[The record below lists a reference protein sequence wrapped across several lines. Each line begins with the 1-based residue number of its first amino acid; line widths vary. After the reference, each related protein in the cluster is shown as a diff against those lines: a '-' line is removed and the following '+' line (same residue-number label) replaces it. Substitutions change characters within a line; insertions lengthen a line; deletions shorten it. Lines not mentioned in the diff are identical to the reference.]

1 MSKIAQI
8 SLLFLLIFSTKTA
21 WTQNPVAV
29 GQNGLDEWARNLQ
42 LLDKIDAN
50 QSLMTRPFY
59 TKQSQTYNDLL
70 NLVDSTNSYQLS
82 KGNFKSLRWQVLP
95 IELSQKFNTT
105 RPYGWNDQA
114 LGFSKGY
121 QAQLRTGIYANW
133 KFVHAQYQPELVH
146 YASGAFPKKT
156 KLLPGQSFIGLR
168 AAGFSLGISSE
179 NLWWGPGRYSSL
191 LMSNNAQGF
200 EHVRLNTTRPINV
213 GFGKIEFA
221 LVLGRMTRDTAQG
234 FENSNLQKRAFD
246 YTQPS
251 TRQYNGL
258 NIVFQPGFTKNVFFG
273 VTRAFQNYEI
283 TKANASF
290 AQNHLPVLNGLFK
303 NNYADDTLSKDQILS
318 LYTRW
323 VFPKSHAEVYFEYG
337 YNDAKQNGRDL
348 MLNMSHAGAYT
359 FGFKKLHYL
368 NPSSFLALGAEA
380 TRMSQTPSYFQR
392 TAGNWYEHGQV
403 FEGFTNQNQ
412 LLGAGSG
419 MGNDLQTITL
429 SWHQG
434 FKNLGIKFQHISND
448 PMLNTYE
455 NAAKLRNTKWDDYVF
470 GVSGG
475 YRYKQIIFSANLE
488 YVKAKNYNWV
498 NSNQQGN
505 VFAFLNTIFIW

>member
-8 SLLFLLIFSTKTA
+8 SLLFLLIFSTIMVHA
-21 WTQNPVAV
+21 QNPVAL
-29 GQNGLDEWARNLQ
+29 GQNGLDEWVRNLQ

-50 QSLMTRPFY
+50 QSLSNRPYY
-59 TKQSQTYNDLL
+59 TNQAQSLNDLL
-70 NLVDSTNSYQLS
+70 HLVDSTNTYKLT
-82 KGNFKSLRWQVLP
+82 KGNFKSHQWQILP
-95 IELSQKFNTT
+95 LELTQKLNTT
-105 RPYGWNDQA
+105 RPYGWNDHA

-121 QAQLRTGIYANW
+121 QAQLRTGIYARW
-133 KFVHAQYQPELVH
+133 KILHAQYQPEIVH
-146 YASGAFPKKT
+146 FAAGPFPKQT
-156 KLLPGQSFIGLR
+156 KILPGQSFLGIR
-168 AAGFSLGISSE
+168 AAGLSFGISSE

-191 LMSNNAQGF
+191 LMSNNARGF
-200 EHVRLNTTRPINV
+200 EHIRLNTTRPIYI
-213 GFGKIEFA
+213 GIGSIEFA
-221 LVLGRMTRDTAQG
+221 LVLGRMTRDTSQG
-234 FENSNLQKRAFD
+234 FENSYLKKRVFD
-246 YTQPS
+246 YKQPS

-258 NIVFQPGFTKNVFFG
+258 NIVFQPRFIKNVFFG

-290 AQNHLPVLNGLFK
+290 SQNYLPVINGLFK

-323 VFPKSHAEVYFEYG
+323 LFPKSHAEVYFEYG

-368 NPSSFLALGAEA
+368 NTATFLALGAEA
-380 TRMSQTPSYFQR
+380 TKMSQTTSYFQR
-392 TAGNWYEHGQV
+392 SAGNWYEHGQV
-403 FEGFTNQNQ
+403 YEGFTNHNQ
-412 LLGAGSG
+412 IIGAGSG

-434 FKNLGIKFQHISND
+434 FKNIGIKFQHIAND
-448 PMLNTYE
+448 PMLNTGE
-455 NAAKLRNTKWDDYVF
+455 NAAKLRNVKWDDYIF
-470 GVSGG
+470 GLSGG
-475 YRYKQIIFSANLE
+475 YRYKQFIFSANVE

-498 NSNQQGN
+498 NGNQQGN
-505 VFAFLNTIFIW
+505 LFAFLNTIFIW

>member
-8 SLLFLLIFSTKTA
+8 SLLFLLIFSTKITQA
-21 WTQNPVAV
+21 QNPVAL
-29 GQNGLDEWARNLQ
+29 GQRGLDEWVRNLQ

-50 QSLMTRPFY
+50 QSLTNRPFY
-59 TKQSQTYNDLL
+59 STQSQGLNDFIKLI
-70 NLVDSTNSYQLS
+70 DTTNPYQLS
-82 KGNFKSLRWQVLP
+82 KGQFKSLRWQVLP
-95 IELSQKFNTT
+95 LELSQKLNTT
-105 RPYGWNDQA
+105 RPYGWNDQG

-121 QAQLRTGIYANW
+121 QAQLRTGVYAQW
-133 KFVHAQYQPELVH
+133 KILHAQYQPELVH
-146 YASGAFPKKT
+146 YASGPFPKKT
-156 KLLPGQSFIGLR
+156 KLLPGQSFVGIR
-168 AAGFSLGISSE
+168 AAGFALGISSE

-191 LMSNNAQGF
+191 LMSNNARGF
-200 EHVRLNTTRPINV
+200 EHVRLNTMRPINI
-213 GFGKIEFA
+213 GIGKLEFA
-221 LVLGRMTRDTAQG
+221 LVLGRMTRDTSEG
-234 FENSNLQKRAFD
+234 FENSSLQKRTFD
-246 YTQPS
+246 YSQPS

-258 NIVFQPGFTKNVFFG
+258 NIVFQPRFMKHIFFG
-273 VTRAFQNYEI
+273 ATRAFQNYEI
-283 TKANASF
+283 TKPNASF

-323 VFPKSHAEVYFEYG
+323 VFPKNHAEVYFEYG

-368 NPSSFLALGAEA
+368 NTASFLALGAEA
-380 TRMSQTPSYFQR
+380 TRMSQTPSYIQR

-429 SWHQG
+429 AWHNG
-434 FKNLGIKFQHISND
+434 FKNIGIKFQHIAND
-448 PMLNTYE
+448 PMQSAGE
-455 NAAKLRNTKWDDYVF
+455 NAANLRNTKWDDYVF
-470 GVSGG
+470 GLSGG
-475 YRYKQIIFSANLE
+475 YRYKQFIFSANLE

-505 VFAFLNTIFIW
+505 VYAFLNTLFIW

>member
-29 GQNGLDEWARNLQ
+29 GQNGLDEWVRNLQ

-50 QSLMTRPFY
+50 QSLTIRPFY
-59 TKQSQTYNDLL
+59 TKQGQDFNDLL
-70 NLVDSTNSYQLS
+70 QLIDSTNSYTLS
-82 KGNFKSLRWQVLP
+82 KGNFKSLRWQLLP
-95 IELSQKFNTT
+95 LEFTQKLNTN
-105 RPYGWNDQA
+105 RPFGWNDQA

-121 QAQLRTGIYANW
+121 QAQLRTGIYAQW
-133 KFVHAQYQPELVH
+133 KIVHAQYQPEIVH
-146 YASGAFPKKT
+146 FASGAIPKQT
-156 KLLPGQSFIGLR
+156 KILPGQSFIGLR
-168 AAGFSLGISSE
+168 AAGLSLGISSE

-191 LMSNNAQGF
+191 LMSNNAPGF
-200 EHVRLNTTRPINV
+200 EHVRLNTTRPINI
-213 GFGKIEFA
+213 GIGKLEFS
-221 LVLGRMTRDTAQG
+221 LVLGRLTRDTAQG
-234 FENSNLQKRAFD
+234 FENSNLQKRTFD
-246 YTQPS
+246 YSQPS

-258 NIVFQPGFTKNVFFG
+258 NIVFQPAFTKNVFFG

-283 TKANASF
+283 TKDNASF
-290 AQNHLPVLNGLFK
+290 SQNYLPVLNGLFK

-368 NPSSFLALGAEA
+368 NTISFLALGAEA

-403 FEGFTNQNQ
+403 YEGFTNYNQ

-419 MGNDLQTITL
+419 MGNDLQTVTL
-429 SWHQG
+429 GWHEG
-434 FKNLGIKFQHISND
+434 FKHVGIKYQHISND
-448 PMLNTYE
+448 PMLNAGE
-455 NAAKLRNTKWDDYVF
+455 NAAKLRNVKWDDYVF
-470 GVSGG
+470 GLSGG
-475 YRYKQIIFSANLE
+475 YRYKKIIFNANLE
-488 YVKAKNYNWV
+488 YVKGRNYNWI
-498 NSNQQGN
+498 NSNQRGN

>member
-8 SLLFLLIFSTKTA
+8 SLLFLLIFSTKYA
-21 WTQNPVAV
+21 WSQNPVAI
-29 GQNGLDEWARNLQ
+29 GQYGLDEWVRNLQ

-50 QSLMTRPFY
+50 QSLTTRPFY
-59 TKQSQTYNDLL
+59 TKQSQTFNDLL
-70 NLVDSTNSYQLS
+70 NLVDSTNPYQLS
-82 KGNFKSLRWQVLP
+82 KGNFKSLHWQVLP
-95 IELSQKFNTT
+95 IELTQKFNTT

-133 KFVHAQYQPELVH
+133 KFLHAQYQPELVH

-156 KLLPGQSFIGLR
+156 KILPGQSFIGIR

-200 EHVRLNTTRPINV
+200 EHARLNTTRPINI
-213 GFGKIEFA
+213 GIGKIEFA

-234 FENSNLQKRAFD
+234 FENNNLQKRAFD
-246 YTQPS
+246 YSQPS

-258 NIVFQPGFTKNVFFG
+258 NIVFQPRFTKNVFFG
-273 VTRAFQNYEI
+273 LTRAFQNYESP
-283 TKANASF
+283 KPNASF

-359 FGFKKLHYL
+359 FGFKKLHYI
-368 NPSSFLALGAEA
+368 NSASFLALGAEA

-434 FKNLGIKFQHISND
+434 FKNIGFKFQHISND
-448 PMLNTYE
+448 PMLNTGE

-470 GVSGG
+470 GVSSG